1 MSSCVTIKIIMKFLS
16 KLETMLIM
24 EYFINLIDENQL
36 ECLVVVGHL
45 HGHVCS
51 RVECRRPAICLRSDG
66 YV

>member
-1 MSSCVTIKIIMKFLS
+1 MK
-16 KLETMLIM
+16 
-24 EYFINLIDENQL
+24 YFINLIDENQL